1 MKKQKYKVV
10 IIKTL
15 LKQYRVALFDK
26 LYDELKK
33 KDIELFVMYGKSDSN
48 HSSRN
53 DNIEL
58 NRKPYKKIKNFYF
71 FKERLL
77 LQWPGI
83 KNLTDTDLLIIVN
96 ANRNI
101 INFFFLIFKKIIFFK
116 IALWGHARN
125 NQSKRNNFFDFIKKK
140 IVVQPDYW
148 FSYSKIEY
156 NYLKKLGYKKNNIS
170 IIDNAIDTISFS
182 NEISEVTKKQL
193 NYVRKKF
200 NISKIDKIGLYC
212 GSLYAEKRIQ
222 FLLDAAIRIYS
233 SNNNFK
239 LIIIGSGPDAKLVRD
254 FSSVHQCVIYV
265 DSVFGPEKQIFFSLA
280 DIFLNPGLTG
290 LGILDAFSGS
300 LPFITMTDSLHS
312 PEISYLKN
320 NKNGFMVD
328 GGLNDF
334 VKCSVKLLN
343 DDKLRYSMG
352 VAAYQTSQRYTL
364 DNCVKKIKKG
374 IMTCISK

>member
-1 MKKQKYKVV
+1 MKKQQYKVV

-33 KDIELFVMYGKSDSN
+33 KDIELLVMYGKSDSN

-58 NRKPYKKIKNFYF
+58 TRKPYKKIKNFYF

-83 KNLTDTDLLIIVN
+83 KNLIDTDLLIIVN

-101 INFFFLIFKKIIFFK
+101 INFFFLIFKKIFFFK

-125 NQSKRNNFFDFIKKK
+125 NQSQRKNFFDLIKKK
-140 IVVQPDYW
+140 IVVLPDYW
-148 FSYSKIEY
+148 FSYSNIEY
-156 NYLKKLGYKKNNIS
+156 NYLKKLGYKTNNIS
-170 IIDNAIDTISFS
+170 IINNAIDTISFS
-182 NEISEVTKKQL
+182 NEISEVTEKQL
-193 NYVRKKF
+193 NHVRKKF
-200 NISKIDKIGLYC
+200 NISKKDKIGLYC
-212 GSLYAEKRIQ
+212 GSLYAEKRIK
-222 FLLDAAIRIYS
+222 FLLDAAIRIHR

-239 LIIIGSGPDAKLVRD
+239 LIIIGSGLDAKLVRD
-254 FSSVHQCVIYV
+254 FSSVHKFVIYV
-265 DSVFGPEKQIFFSLA
+265 DSVFGLEKRIFFRLS

-290 LGILDAFSGS
+290 LGILDAFSAS
-300 LPFITMTDSLHS
+300 LPFITMKDSLHS

-343 DDKLRYSMG
+343 DDKLRYSIG

-364 DNCVKKIKKG
+364 ENCVKKIKKG